1 MESKK
6 DDFNFEE
13 AIAEIEGILR
23 ALENKN
29 LDLDTAIKLYE
40 RGIRLIQ
47 VCEEKLKNARTKIEV
62 ILKDEKGIRLEGLE
76 KAFEIIKNGS

>member
-1 MESKK
+1 MERKL

-13 AIAEIEGILR
+13 AIAEIERILKT
-23 ALENKN
+23 LENKN

-47 VCEEKLKNARTKIEV
+47 ICEEKLKNARTRIEV
-62 ILKDEKGIRLEGLE
+62 ILKDEKGIKLEGLE
-76 KAFEIIKNGS
+76 KALEIIKNGS

>member
-1 MESKK
+1 MENKI

-13 AIAEIEGILR
+13 AIAEIERILKT
-23 ALENKN
+23 LENKN
-29 LDLDTAIKLYE
+29 LDLDTAIRLYE

-47 VCEEKLKNARTKIEV
+47 ICEEKLKNARTRIEV
-62 ILKDEKGIRLEGLE
+62 ILKDEKGIRLESLE

>member
-1 MESKK
+1 MQGSI

-13 AIAEIEGILR
+13 AIAEIERILK

-47 VCEEKLKNARTKIEV
+47 ICEERLKNARTRIEV
-62 ILKDEKGIRLEGLE
+62 ILKDEKGVKLESLE
-76 KAFEIIKNGS
+76 KAFDILKDGN

>member
-1 MESKK
+1 MENRI

-13 AIAEIEGILR
+13 AIAEIERILKT
-23 ALENKN
+23 LENKN
-29 LDLDTAIKLYE
+29 LDLDTAIRLYE

-47 VCEEKLKNARTKIEV
+47 ICEEKLKNARTRIEV
-62 ILKDEKGIRLEGLE
+62 ILKDEKGIRLESLE